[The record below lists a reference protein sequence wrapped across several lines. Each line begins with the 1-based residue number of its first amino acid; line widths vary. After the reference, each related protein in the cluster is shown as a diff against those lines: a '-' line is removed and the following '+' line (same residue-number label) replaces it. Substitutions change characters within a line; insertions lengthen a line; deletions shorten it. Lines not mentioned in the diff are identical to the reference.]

1 MNDLDIL
8 KEIADRI
15 RDSIMDSYPDG
26 GGGAVVCTGPDGSM
40 SREIDLVAERCAIDH
55 IEENDLPWNLLSEE
69 DGSLVGRGERTL
81 ILDPIDGTYNA
92 IHGIPLFSTSLAL
105 CDGPLHNIT
114 SALVMNIPLGRS
126 FTAVKGAGAFYNG
139 KAISTRGLDEAV
151 AVFDSFLGPASLEE
165 NRLLFSWPY
174 RGRYFGSISLEVC
187 YVAKGAIDL
196 FALFW
201 RIPRI
206 TDIAGAYLV
215 LKEAGGH
222 VMIGDHRSMWSDYI
236 PSLEVPGSRDLL
248 VIGDGSSRDRILQI
262 ICQMNPCA
270 GGVRR

>member
-1 MNDLDIL
+1 MNDLDII
-8 KEIADRI
+8 KEIAERI
-15 RDSIMDSYPDG
+15 RDAVMDRYPDG
-26 GGGAVVCTGPDGSM
+26 GGGAVVSTAPDGSM
-40 SREIDLVAERCAIDH
+40 TREIDLAAERCAIDH

-69 DGSLVGRGERTL
+69 DGSFDGRGERTL

-105 CDGPLHNIT
+105 CEGPLHNIT
-114 SALVMNIPLGRS
+114 SSLVMNIPVGMS
-126 FTAVKGAGAFYNG
+126 FTAVKGEGANYND
-139 KAISTRGLDEAV
+139 KAISTRNLDEAM
-151 AVFDSFLGPASLEE
+151 AVFNSFLGPASLEE

-206 TDIAGAYLV
+206 TDIAGAYLI

-222 VMIGDHRSMWSDYI
+222 IMIGDHRSTWSDYM
-236 PSLEVPGSRDLL
+236 PSLDHPGSRDLI
-248 VIGDGSSRDRILQI
+248 VMGDASSKERILQI
-262 ICQMNPCA
+262 ISQMNPCA
-270 GGVRR
+270 GGLRR